1 MRRGMSCSE
10 CGLTDD
16 GMQADS
22 ANDDA
27 SDQAELGRSPDAWSA
42 RGLLGDRLWA
52 LYCERWQPMRYAP
65 RDLAR
70 WVLQCLRRRSA

>member
-10 CGLTDD
+10 CGLTDG

-22 ANDDA
+22 ANDDDA
-27 SDQAELGRSPDAWSA
+27 PDAWSA

-52 LYCERWQPMRYAP
+52 LYCERWQPH
-65 RDLAR
+65 R
-70 WVLQCLRRRSA
+70 WWPKGKAETRRRA

>member
-1 MRRGMSCSE
+1 MTRRGMSCSE

-16 GMQADS
+16 VLRDAS
-22 ANDDA
+22 SNDDA
-27 SDQAELGRSPDAWSA
+27 QAALAPDPWSA

-52 LYCERWQPMRYAP
+52 LYCERWQPMRSAP

-70 WVLQCLRRRSA
+70 WVPQCLRRRSA